1 MANVL
6 KSLESKTINEW
17 KNDLGIQVRR
27 LWCFRQGGDE
37 FCLVVWCFRQGGD
50 EFCLVVNGK
59 QFKEGTQQKVYKILK
74 KEISKIKIENMEN
87 KKYLT
92 ISAGVCLGYG
102 IRDYEYIMR
111 KADTAAEIVKEN
123 GRDNIRIWSQ
133 TKGKM
138 YS

>member
-37 FCLVVWCFRQGGD
+37 FCLVVHGEWGKEGTQQKVYETLKKEISKTRNEWNNLGIQVKRLWCFRQGGD
-50 EFCLVVNGK
+50 EFCLVVHGNWG
-59 QFKEGTQQKVYKILK
+59 KEGTQQKVYETLK

-87 KKYLT
+87 KKHLT
-92 ISAGVCLGYG
+92 I
-102 IRDYEYIMR
+102 
-111 KADTAAEIVKEN
+111 
-123 GRDNIRIWSQ
+123 
-133 TKGKM
+133 
-138 YS
+138 